1 MSSLYQIIGTSDQ
14 RPNVKLEEIANDIF
28 NVAVS
33 CKECGC
39 EVIVSAILLRWDK
52 SEENLETEIVT
63 KNLPLPLLLHILL
76 LQDCLFCF
84 LFALGSIRKKVIIT
98 TATTTTT
105 TIIIII
111 IWDKP
116 VTYHKN
122 GEWLGMLK
130 KN

>member
-1 MSSLYQIIGTSDQ
+1 MRQET
-14 RPNVKLEEIANDIF
+14 
-28 NVAVS
+28 
-33 CKECGC
+33 
-39 EVIVSAILLRWDK
+39 
-52 SEENLETEIVT
+52 LETEIVT

-84 LFALGSIRKKVIIT
+84 LFALGSIREKVIIT
-98 TATTTTT
+98 TITTTITIII
-105 TIIIII
+105 IIIII